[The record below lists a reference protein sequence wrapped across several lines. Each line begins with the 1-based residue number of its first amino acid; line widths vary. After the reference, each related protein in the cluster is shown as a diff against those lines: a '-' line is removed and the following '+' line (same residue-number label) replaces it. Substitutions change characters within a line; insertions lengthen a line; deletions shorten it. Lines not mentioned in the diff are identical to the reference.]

1 LTLKGIKQVSLPDH
15 VSVTFQF
22 FFFAI
27 GLSFAV
33 MAQLD
38 DLPVDN
44 ERQAQLRSSVFRDI
58 VTFSQ
63 ADAKSAVVLNFKD
76 LQLLRIKDLQ
86 QKLFDHQ
93 MRLRVGG
100 IAPERYQDALKI
112 LDEDLAAYGLVHEL
126 HLNCNA

>member
-1 LTLKGIKQVSLPDH
+1 
-15 VSVTFQF
+15 
-22 FFFAI
+22 
-27 GLSFAV
+27 
-33 MAQLD
+33 MAQLA

-44 ERQAQLRSSVFRDI
+44 EGQAQLRSSVFRDI

-100 IAPERYQDALKI
+100 IAPERYRDALKI
-112 LDEDLAAYGLVHEL
+112 LDEDLVAYGWCT
-126 HLNCNA
+126 NCI